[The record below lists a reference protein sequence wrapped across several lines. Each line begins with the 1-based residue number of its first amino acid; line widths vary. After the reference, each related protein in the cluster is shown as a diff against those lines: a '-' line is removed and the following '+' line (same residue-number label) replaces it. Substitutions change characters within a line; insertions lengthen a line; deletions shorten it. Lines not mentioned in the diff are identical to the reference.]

1 MPGKTTKK
9 NSKSP
14 AGNSGLNTEAN
25 SQERNPDQNMSPDA
39 SSVAAQPLPLHETQA
54 DESDATI
61 RAFDALFDTANDQN
75 AKDGS
80 PPLMKDQAMNDGTE
94 EEDVFLLPES
104 QNFVHGTAEHF
115 TEKMRFN
122 GLRWRYELRKRVRTD
137 PTLQEFLQWVNNRPS
152 PMDEP
157 TRPLGQMLYDIKT
170 SGARQTGS
178 STWVMGIYKCP
189 APRSNDTSTPQ
200 HS

>member
-1 MPGKTTKK
+1 
-9 NSKSP
+9 
-14 AGNSGLNTEAN
+14 
-25 SQERNPDQNMSPDA
+25 
-39 SSVAAQPLPLHETQA
+39 
-54 DESDATI
+54 
-61 RAFDALFDTANDQN
+61 
-75 AKDGS
+75 
-80 PPLMKDQAMNDGTE
+80 MNDGTE

-122 GLRWRYELRKRVRTD
+122 GLRWRYELRKRVRNG
-137 PTLQEFLQWVNNRPS
+137 PTLREFLQWVNNRPS

-157 TRPLGQMLYDIKT
+157 TRPLGQILYDIKT
-170 SGARQTGS
+170 SRARQTGS

-189 APRSNDTSTPQ
+189 APRSSDTSTPQ